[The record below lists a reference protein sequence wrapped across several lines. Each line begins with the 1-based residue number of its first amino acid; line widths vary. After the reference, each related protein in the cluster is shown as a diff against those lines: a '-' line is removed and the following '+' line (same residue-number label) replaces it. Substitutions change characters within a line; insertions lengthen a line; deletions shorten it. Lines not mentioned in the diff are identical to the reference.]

1 MGVGITINRW
11 FYLLIRHRFAVDISR
26 LPSVLLVTFISIL
39 NTIIGCFENAVF
51 NKRVGETK
59 LIAPPLFIIGYW
71 RTGTT
76 HLHNLLSL
84 DEKFTYP
91 TTYTCLFPNHFLLTE
106 HTLKKRL
113 KGFLPQTRPMDNM
126 QLSWDTPQEDEIA
139 LALITGLS
147 PYIDFAF
154 PQTPL
159 MNHRFLDFKEA
170 TSKEIH
176 IFKETLSHFVRK
188 HTYRSNK
195 RVVLKSPTHTFRIRL
210 LARIFPGAK
219 FIHIVRDPV
228 TVYLSAIHTF
238 KIQRRLIG
246 LKKPDD
252 SMLELGVM
260 KDILLCYRS
269 TREIKEH
276 LKPDDFCEI
285 RFEDLENQ
293 PITEIEKIY
302 SSLKLRGFESVRS
315 NLESYLASI
324 TGYKKNV
331 YDIPDW
337 KRNQLHR
344 IFSPILAEYGYQNN

>member
-11 FYLLIRHRFAVDISR
+11 LYLLIRHRFAVEISR
-26 LPSVLLVTFISIL
+26 LPSVLLITFISIL
-39 NTIIGCFENAVF
+39 NTTIGCFEKAIF
-51 NKRVGETK
+51 KKRVDETK

-76 HLHNLLSL
+76 HMHNLLSL
-84 DEKFTYP
+84 DERFTYP

-106 HTLKKRL
+106 NTLKRRL
-113 KGFLPQTRPMDNM
+113 EGFLPQTRPMDNM
-126 QLSWDTPQEDEIA
+126 QLSWDMPQEDEIA

-154 PQTPL
+154 PQTPPT
-159 MNHRFLDFKEA
+159 NHRFLDFREA
-170 TSKEIH
+170 TFKEIQ

-188 HTYRSNK
+188 HTYRSRK
-195 RVVLKSPTHTFRIRL
+195 RVVLKSPTHTYRIKL

-219 FIHIVRDPV
+219 FIHLVRDPI

-246 LKKPDD
+246 LKKPDN
-252 SMLELGVM
+252 SLLELEVI
-260 KDILLCYRS
+260 KDMLLCYCNI
-269 TREIKEH
+269 REIKES
-276 LKPDDFCEI
+276 LTPDEFCEI
-285 RFEDLENQ
+285 RFEDLEKQ

-302 SSLKLRGFESVRS
+302 CSLRLRGFESVRS
-315 NLESYLASI
+315 KLESCLASI
-324 TGYKKNV
+324 TGYEKNV

-337 KRNQLHR
+337 KRNQLLR
-344 IFSPILAEYGYQNN
+344 IFSPIVEEYGYQNN